1 MSEGLARADALLRL
15 AQAQGAPPPYAPA
28 SWVSYRGAE
37 AILLAIVLLVV
48 AGGFAYAGKR
58 LRAPLEIRRPG
69 GTVAG
74 FMIAIW
80 LLAIYTAVVA
90 ILVYGLQVR
99 QAYPGFVA
107 PRVRVGTPVYALV
120 TFFVILYLTRRW
132 GWKVAL
138 ASAVIGTAAAL
149 MIFEF
154 PFDLIVMTR
163 TNPPIP
169 THPMLYRQLYFLPLF
184 LVELST
190 VSLLTLL
197 PSMRVTAYA
206 SYAVAGMFVVFAVW
220 AAFGFAFPSEPL
232 PLALNVIS
240 KILCFVAAIMLFV
253 WRAKEEG
260 MATSQR
266 RAIVPDTLLRPQEIT
281 RESLVALIEVAEK
294 LNMEIPWW
302 EKYGQPAFDRLVW
315 RFHGR
320 LYIGM

>member
-1 MSEGLARADALLRL
+1 VTTAPLQLSEGLAPAAALLRL
-15 AQAQGAPPPYAPA
+15 AQAPGAAPPPYSTAH
-28 SWVSYRGAE
+28 WVAYGGGES
-37 AILLAIVLLVV
+37 ILLAIALSVV
-48 AGGFAYAGKR
+48 ASGFACAGKR
-58 LRAPLEIRRPG
+58 LRTPLKITRPA

-80 LLAIYTAVVA
+80 LLAIYTGFIATF
-90 ILVYGLQVR
+90 VYGLQVK
-99 QAYPGFVA
+99 QAYSDFHA
-107 PRVRVGTPVYALV
+107 ARVRVGTFVDAPV

-138 ASAVIGTAAAL
+138 ASAVVGTAAAP

-169 THPMLYRQLYFLPLF
+169 PHPMLYRQLFFLPLF
-184 LVELST
+184 LVEFST

-206 SYAVAGMFVVFAVW
+206 SYAVAAMFVVFAVW
-220 AAFGFAFPSEPL
+220 AVFGFAFPAEPL

-253 WRAKEEG
+253 WRADG
-260 MATSQR
+260 DVSGART
-266 RAIVPDTLLRPQEIT
+266 
-281 RESLVALIEVAEK
+281 
-294 LNMEIPWW
+294 
-302 EKYGQPAFDRLVW
+302 
-315 RFHGR
+315 
-320 LYIGM
+320 